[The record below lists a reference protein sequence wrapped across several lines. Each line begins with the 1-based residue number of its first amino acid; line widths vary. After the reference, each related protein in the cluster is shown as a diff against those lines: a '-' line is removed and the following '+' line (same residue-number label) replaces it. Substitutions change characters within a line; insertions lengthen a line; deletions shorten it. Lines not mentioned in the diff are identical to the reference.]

1 MRVLFIGFGNVGRTV
16 ARILSRE
23 RSRFPGLEVL
33 DGLVTAGI
41 VTRRGGAMV
50 SSEGIDLDLVLKDME
65 TLGCFNEKEGS
76 FCRITAEEAAS
87 TLDYDVLVEL
97 STLSIENR
105 GEPAA
110 THIRTALKR
119 GRHAVS
125 ANKGPVAFAYRELS
139 ELARNAGREFLFET
153 TVMDG
158 APVFNLSRS
167 CLGGCVINAVDGI
180 LNSTTNF
187 ILGRMEEGAGFEK
200 AVREAQETGVAEADP
215 GHDVDGWDAAAKV
228 AALANVLLEG
238 EITPLEVERRGIRNI
253 GIDRI
258 RKAACS
264 GRRLKLICRAWRDQG
279 GVHGK
284 VGVEEVPMDHPFA
297 LVKGGGAVLRFHT
310 DLMGPVLVTQEKPD
324 LYDTA
329 YGVLG
334 DLVRIS
340 GAFRS

>member
-50 SSEGIDLDLVLKDME
+50 SSEGIDLDLALKDME

-228 AALANVLLEG
+228 AALAHVNLV
-238 EITPLEVERRGIRNI
+238 V
-253 GIDRI
+253 
-258 RKAACS
+258 
-264 GRRLKLICRAWRDQG
+264 Q
-279 GVHGK
+279 
-284 VGVEEVPMDHPFA
+284 VPIF
-297 LVKGGGAVLRFHT
+297 T
-310 DLMGPVLVTQEKPD
+310 
-324 LYDTA
+324 
-329 YGVLG
+329 
-334 DLVRIS
+334 S
-340 GAFRS
+340 